1 MDNGILRTLNSEIG
15 GQTMSKCNDSWTSK
29 DKVKHFCVC
38 LVLAGICPIVAVVV
52 AIAKEAYDM
61 KQNGNHWCWKDIVAD
76 VVGVVLGS
84 AVHFLLKYL
93 LM

>member
-1 MDNGILRTLNSEIG
+1 MNR
-15 GQTMSKCNDSWTSK
+15 CNDSWKGK